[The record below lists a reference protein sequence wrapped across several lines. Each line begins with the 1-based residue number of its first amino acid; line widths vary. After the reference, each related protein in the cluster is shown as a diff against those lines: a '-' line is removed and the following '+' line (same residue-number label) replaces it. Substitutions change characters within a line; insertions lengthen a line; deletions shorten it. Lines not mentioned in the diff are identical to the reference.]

1 MDAPGGSVS
10 QARVPS
16 LRERRRLE
24 TRREI
29 TLAALELFEQ
39 QGAAATTV
47 DEIARRAGVSPST
60 FFRYFATKEESVYGP
75 DKDFEADLLA
85 WLDSVSPEQVD
96 LEGLETLYERSLQR
110 LMSSADDVKDRVLR
124 TRRLVASD
132 DHLRGAAFASDAVA
146 MSRVTQSVTE
156 KVRALHPPSYARL
169 LVEIVSAAAR
179 TAFEAWIKG
188 IEDGDEVDLVETYRR
203 TRSEM
208 RTIFGVDD
216 LGKR

>member
-1 MDAPGGSVS
+1 MGAPGGSVS
-10 QARVPS
+10 QERVPS

-29 TLAALELFEQ
+29 TLAALELFER

-75 DKDFEADLLA
+75 DRDFEADLLD
-85 WLDSVSPEQVD
+85 WLDSVSPAQVD
-96 LEGLETLYERSLQR
+96 LEGLEALYERSLRR
-110 LMSSADDVKDRVLR
+110 LMASSDDAKDHVLR

-132 DHLRGAAFASDAVA
+132 DHIRAAAFAVDAVA

-156 KVRALHPPSYARL
+156 KIRTLHPPSYARL
-169 LVEIVSAAAR
+169 LVEIAAAAAR
-179 TAFEAWIKG
+179 TAFETWIDG
-188 IEDGDEVDLVETYRR
+188 IEGGGDIDLVESYRR
-203 TRSEM
+203 TRTEI
-208 RTIFGVDD
+208 RKIFGAEDHR
-216 LGKR
+216 K